1 MTATLEQ
8 TNIVR
13 SILKEECLKIK
24 AFAGAAKTTTLQI
37 AANTYRNKKIL
48 YLAYNNSIQAE
59 AEMKFKGLATVKTFH
74 SFALGYVKKS
84 MININIRNQD
94 YKPVEIMEPLGISYN
109 LAKDV
114 LAVFKT
120 FCNSDISLS
129 EFIIDNKDEITTT
142 MAVLYKKISKG
153 ELYCT
158 HDAYLKMFQI
168 LLLNNTIEIDYD
180 ILMTDEAQDLND
192 VKIFIV
198 NHIKA
203 KRKILVGDNHQQVY
217 NFTGSVDAME
227 KIEGKTMHLTETFRF
242 DKKIANRANLILNRF
257 KNENLLITTNVTND
271 DMSIK
276 DKAYISRTN
285 ITLVAELARLYKE
298 GRDDFKT
305 IRDPDTL
312 LLLPE
317 ELFYFIFNQKEKI
330 SKNRYLLNFQNISE
344 LEDYIDEGDDKEL
357 IRAKDII
364 YEYKDEILDIK
375 EYAKKQYLKKEG
387 INYYL
392 TTAHTSKGLEFDE
405 VELANDFPIA
415 PELIAKSGYDNLEDF
430 IDDLQFIDRKYLEE
444 FNLLYVATTRARKI
458 LDESK
463 CEAMKYLDYDI
474 SRINIETRLIFDA
487 IQKSKKGGW

>member
-1 MTATLEQ
+1 MTPTYEQ
-8 TNIVR
+8 INIVR
-13 SILKEECLKIK
+13 SILNDECLIIR
-24 AFAGAAKTTTLQI
+24 AFAGSAKTTTLQI
-37 AANTYRNKKIL
+37 AANTYKNKKIL
-48 YLAYNNSIQAE
+48 YLAYNNSIQQE
-59 AEMKFKGLATVKTFH
+59 AEIKFKGLANVKTFH
-74 SFALGYVKKS
+74 SFALGYVKRN

-94 YKPVEIMEPLGISYN
+94 YKPIEIIGPLGIDYK

-114 LAVFKT
+114 LESFKQ

-129 EFIIDNKDEITTT
+129 QYILSNKNEITEN
-142 MAVLYKKISKG
+142 MAVLYGKIAKG

-158 HDAYLKMFQI
+158 HDAYLKMFQ
-168 LLLNNTIEIDYD
+168 LLLFNNTIEIDYD

-192 VKIFIV
+192 VKIYIF
-198 NHIKA
+198 NHIKS
-203 KRKILVGDNHQQVY
+203 KRKILVGDGHQQVY

-227 KIEGKTMHLTETFRF
+227 KINGKTLFLTETFRF
-242 DKKIANRANLILNRF
+242 DKKIAQRANILLSRF
-257 KNENLLITTNVTND
+257 KNEKLQINTNVEYD
-271 DMSIK
+271 DLTIK

-312 LLLPE
+312 LQLPE
-317 ELFYFIFNQKEKI
+317 ELFYFIFDQKEKI
-330 SKNRYLLNFQNISE
+330 KKNRYLLNFQSISE

-357 IRAKDII
+357 IRAKEII
-364 YEYKDEILDIK
+364 YEYKGEILDIK

-405 VELANDFPIA
+405 VELANDFPLA
-415 PELIAKSGYDNLEDF
+415 PELIAKSGYENLEDF
-430 IDDLQFIDRKYLEE
+430 IDDLQFVDKKYLEE
-444 FNLLYVATTRARKI
+444 FNLLYVAVTRARKL

-463 CEAMKYLDYDI
+463 CDAMKYIDYDI
-474 SRINIETRLIFDA
+474 ARINIETRLIYEA